1 MKLSAELQTIV
12 DEATGA
18 KATPAI
24 ARRAIGLLD
33 LTSLNDDDTGDVV
46 EALCRRAVTP
56 AGPVAAVCVWPRFV
70 AGARR
75 ALDGTGVRIATV
87 VNFPGGADDTATV
100 AKDTRD
106 AVADGADEID
116 VVLPYRAFIDGARSQ
131 PQALLR
137 ACFDACGER
146 ALMKVILEAGQFPTA
161 DLLSWASRD
170 AIAAGAAFLK
180 TSTGKTQPAATL
192 PTTALLLDAA
202 HDAGR
207 PVGVP
212 VGVKAAGGIRDAD
225 TAAAYLH
232 LADAIMGEGW
242 ATPRTFR
249 FGASGLLD
257 SLLAVVAGKPA
268 GAAEGAAPY

>member
-1 MKLSAELQTIV
+1 MKLSTELQAFV
-12 DEATGA
+12 DEATGIR
-18 KATPAI
+18 ATPDT

-33 LTSLNDDDTGDVV
+33 LTSLNDDDTADTV

-70 AGARR
+70 ATARR

-87 VNFPGGADDTATV
+87 VNFPHGEDDAATV
-100 AKDTRD
+100 AQQTRD
-106 AVADGADEID
+106 AIADGAGEID
-116 VVLPYRAFIDGARSQ
+116 VVLPYRAFLDGARAQ

-137 ACFDACGER
+137 ACCEACGDR

-161 DLLSWASRD
+161 DLLIWAARD

-180 TSTGKTQPAATL
+180 TSTGRTQPAATL
-192 PTTALLLDAA
+192 PTTALLLDTA
-202 HDAGR
+202 HDAGH
-207 PVGVP
+207 P

-225 TAAAYLH
+225 TAAAYIA
-232 LADAIMGEGW
+232 LADSIMGEGW
-242 ATPRTFR
+242 ATPETFR

-257 SLLAVVAGKPA
+257 SLLAVVD
-268 GAAEGAAPY
+268 GADVAQPEPSGY

>member
-24 ARRAIGLLD
+24 ARRAIGMLD
-33 LTSLNDDDTGDVV
+33 LTSLNDGDTGGVV

-70 AGARR
+70 ALARK

-87 VNFPGGADDTATV
+87 VNFPGGGDDSVTV

-106 AVADGADEID
+106 AIANGADEID

-146 ALMKVILEAGQFPTA
+146 ALMKVILEAGQFPNA
-161 DLLSWASRD
+161 DLLSWAARD

-207 PVGVP
+207 PVGV
-212 VGVKAAGGIRDAD
+212 KAAGGIRDAD

-232 LADAIMGEGW
+232 LADTIMGEGW
-242 ATPRTFR
+242 AAPATFR
-249 FGASGLLD
+249 FGASGLLE
-257 SLLAVVAGKPA
+257 SLLAVVEGKPA
-268 GAAEGAAPY
+268 GTGEGAAPY

>member
-18 KATPAI
+18 TATPAI
-24 ARRAIGLLD
+24 ARRAVGLLD
-33 LTSLNDDDTGDVV
+33 LTSLNDDDTADVV

-70 AGARR
+70 ALARR
-75 ALDGTGVRIATV
+75 ALDGTGVRVATV
-87 VNFPGGADDTATV
+87 VNFPGGGDDAATV
-100 AKDTRD
+100 AKDTRE
-106 AVADGADEID
+106 AIVDGADEID

-192 PTTALLLDAA
+192 PTTALLLEAA
-202 HDAGR
+202 HDAGH
-207 PVGVP
+207 P
-212 VGVKAAGGIRDAD
+212 VGVKAAGGIRVAD

-242 ATPRTFR
+242 ATPKTFR

-257 SLLAVVAGKPA
+257 SLLAVVAGTGVAPPEPA
-268 GAAEGAAPY
+268 GY